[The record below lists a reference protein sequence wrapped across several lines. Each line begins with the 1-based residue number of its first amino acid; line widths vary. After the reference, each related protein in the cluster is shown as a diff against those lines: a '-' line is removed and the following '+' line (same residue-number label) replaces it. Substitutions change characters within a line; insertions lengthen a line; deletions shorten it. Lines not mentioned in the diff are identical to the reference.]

1 MCSTARAGTAK
12 PVLAASP
19 SESTLFSISL
29 RDLSGQSP
37 RFRPVAPC
45 TSFAPRPFPFH
56 RSRLTRTQL
65 EYVDDEL
72 HGARARLSRNRP
84 RHDAD
89 PRMGAYRQRRAASSS
104 SFRATRFDAD
114 AQTSS
119 MYDPLAAQEAASA
132 CSSRPPFDRY

>member
-1 MCSTARAGTAK
+1 MCSTARAGAAK

-29 RDLSGQSP
+29 RALSGQPP
-37 RFRPVAPC
+37 RVRHAATC
-45 TSFAPRPFPFH
+45 TSFAPRPFSFH
-56 RSRLTRTQL
+56 RSRLTSTQL

-84 RHDAD
+84 KHDAD

-104 SFRATRFDAD
+104 SFRATRVDVG
-114 AQTSS
+114 AQTDS

-132 CSSRPPFDRY
+132 CSSRPPFNRY